1 MRSFFIDTKLSVN
14 QTFALPKEESRHACK
29 VLRLTP
35 GTIIKL
41 VNGLGDAYEA
51 EIHIADSK
59 ACQVKVLHH
68 KEEVKDKH
76 HIHIAI
82 APTKSNDRFEFFLE
96 KATELGVHEITPLRC
111 KNSERTMIKPERF
124 EKVLKAA
131 MKQSQRLYLPKLNE
145 LTLFSDFV
153 KQHEGGCIAHC
164 EDTQRSSFNE
174 VAIALDC
181 PILIGPEGDFT
192 TEEITEAFRNNFK
205 AVTLGKTRLR
215 TETAGLYACMLM
227 KNKFE

>member
-14 QTFALPKEESRHACK
+14 QTFTLPKEESRHACK

-35 GTIIKL
+35 GTIIQL

-68 KEEVKDKH
+68 KEEVKDTH
-76 HIHIAI
+76 HIHVAI

-111 KNSERTMIKPERF
+111 KNSERTMIKHERF

-131 MKQSQRLYLPKLNE
+131 MKQSQRLYLPKLNK

-153 KQHEGGCIAHC
+153 KQHERGCIAHC
-164 EDTQRSSFNE
+164 EDTNRSSFNE
-174 VAIALDC
+174 VATALDC

-192 TEEITEAFRNNFK
+192 TEEITEAFKNNFK